1 MKQYLFTTLLLGFSL
16 NAFAFKLTIASNYSF
31 NTAGTEC
38 QVISS
43 VGGTHVILADS
54 GGIINQKGAGL
65 ELCRQLG
72 KFPMTASGLSS
83 STDLGTY
90 FRHTSDV
97 PSTNC
102 ADRTTGVATGSI
114 TCQSTASYST
124 AQ

>member
-1 MKQYLFTTLLLGFSL
+1 MKQYLLTTLLLTLSF

-38 QVISS
+38 QVVSP

-54 GGIINQKGAGL
+54 GGIVNQKGAGL

-72 KFPMTASGLSS
+72 KFPMAASGLT
-83 STDLGTY
+83 STSGLGTY

-97 PSTNC
+97 ATTNC
-102 ADRTTGVATGSI
+102 ADRTTGVASGSM
-114 TCQSTASYST
+114 TCQSSASYAT